1 MSKPLFAIGRG
12 HGLYTPGK
20 RCLKS
25 IDPNETREFILN
37 DRIADKVENKLAN
50 YECEVITIGDTT
62 GLKDIL
68 LASRVNTVNK
78 AKPDMYIPIHHDA
91 GINGGYGGG
100 TTVFYS
106 GSNADRPRQAQAL
119 YDAIIK
125 ETGLVGDRAEKVIK
139 KGFYV
144 LAKTSCPALL
154 IENGFMDSK
163 VDTPIILTEEHAEK
177 TANGIVNFLV
187 AEFNLKKKKKEEIS
201 NTNTKVLEFQRKAI
215 ADGFSFPKWGA
226 DGKYG
231 TECESVAKKAIL
243 KKRIIHKYKNLT
255 KLVQNVVGVEAD
267 GKYGQLT
274 KDAVIEYQK
283 AHGLVPD
290 GVVGI
295 NTWKVI
301 LGVK

>member
-1 MSKPLFAIGRG
+1 MSKPKFAIGRG

-62 GLKDIL
+62 GALDFL
-68 LASRVNTVNK
+68 LASRVATVNK
-78 AKPDMYIPIHHDA
+78 AKPDMYMSIHHNA

-100 TTVFYS
+100 IEVYYA
-106 GSNADRPRQAQAL
+106 GSNPDRPRQAKAF
-119 YDAIIK
+119 YDALIE
-125 ETGLVGDRAEKVIK
+125 ETGLVGNRSQKVIK

-187 AEFNLKKKKKEEIS
+187 NEFDLKLKKKEELS
-201 NTNTKVLEFQRKAI
+201 NTNAKVLEFQRKAI

-226 DGKYG
+226 DGKWG
-231 TECESVAKKAIL
+231 AECENVASKAIL
-243 KKRIIHKYKNLT
+243 KKRIVHKYKNLT
-255 KLVQNVVGVEAD
+255 KLVQNIVGVEAD
-267 GKYGQLT
+267 GKYGQMT

-283 AHGLVPD
+283 AHGLKAD

-295 NTWKVI
+295 KTWKVM
-301 LGVK
+301 LGV